1 MKKRILSLLCSLAM
15 LVAMLPVS
23 AFAADASWADS
34 AVSALDEVYGS
45 GVFSAD
51 GGEMTHGD
59 AKTIAASVGWSTYK
73 IDSDTETTLTRSDAC
88 EVLADVF
95 DLPVT
100 SDQTAIEYLYGQ
112 NIISGTADG
121 TLNETGSV
129 SFAEF
134 AVLTYR
140 VLNAVGGGMGSK
152 ENWPEPGS
160 KGYTAWMYLAVRKC
174 VPFEMD
180 AANTPIKDATVQT
193 YTGSVYKE
201 NDDRETIDGG
211 KTEIY
216 DVTTADKKGQDIW
229 DAWEDA
235 LQDPNLGGDFSF
247 VAPEY
252 AENETL
258 LDAAIRMVAAR
269 NDASP
274 VIFHDVITGNWFYDG
289 IMYLVN
295 NDIVIGYGDGK
306 FGPNDIAP
314 RYELAVLLA
323 NVEGVTLT
331 TDSNPGR
338 IIDAIKNAVN
348 KGYMTGTVP
357 ENSEENPWNPGQ
369 DTYWS
374 QPTTREEATVALL
387 KMIAN
392 KEHITTTNNNLTI
405 LERFTDAGDIVYDA
419 FKPYLAYAVSV
430 GLLSGTSAN
439 TLDPDGK
446 VSRAQ
451 IGVLLYRT
459 LIGLDETKMK
469 DYADNVSAS
478 LQNSAVAAL
487 LSLPVQRAE
496 TTVVKTLTLREDW
509 RLTSDLDLEVPAGTE
524 LTINGAGHHIYEMG
538 GRLLNSGAGTVTFA
552 SGTILYPA
560 GGASEGVTVN
570 GTWDTEESNA
580 LMTARQSGSS
590 GGGSSSGGGGGGSSS
605 SSSKPSASVSGSGGK
620 VEAADDGTVTITPD
634 EGYRIDSITING
646 EEIQI
651 PTDGKLTGLDKDDEV
666 VVTFVKDTIS
676 VIGPFADVSVDAW
689 YADAVQY
696 VYEKGMMNGTGENSF
711 SPDETTTRGMI
722 VTMLYRLENE
732 PAASA
737 SAFTDVAAGSWYADA
752 VAWAAE
758 QGVVNGVSDTAFAPD
773 TAITREQMAAILYRY
788 AQRKGYDVSVGED
801 TNILSYT
808 DAASIS
814 EYAIPAMQW
823 ACGAG
828 LITGDTATTLNPLGN
843 ATRAEVATILMR
855 FLEQLAE

>member
-1 MKKRILSLLCSLAM
+1 M

-34 AVSALDEVYGS
+34 AVSALNGIYGS

-51 GGEMTHGD
+51 DGEMTHGD
-59 AKTIAASVGWSTYK
+59 AKTIAEKAGWSTYK
-73 IDSDTETTLTRSDAC
+73 IGSDTSLKLTRSAAC

-95 DLPVT
+95 DLPIG
-100 SDQTAIEYLYGQ
+100 SKTAIEYLYEQ
-112 NIISGTADG
+112 NIVNGKGLNDLAEDDPVTA
-121 TLNETGSV
+121 
-129 SFAEF
+129 AEF
-134 AVLTYR
+134 SVLTYR
-140 VLNAVGGGMGSK
+140 VLNAVGGGKGSDTGLK
-152 ENWPEPGS
+152 PGTDE
-160 KGYTAWMYLAVRKC
+160 YFAWMYLAARKC
-174 VPFEMD
+174 VTLEVYANAADTAIKNVTMKTVNANGSD
-180 AANTPIKDATVQT
+180 AGEK
-193 YTGSVYKE
+193 TGK
-201 NDDRETIDGG
+201 
-211 KTEIY
+211 
-216 DVTTADKKGQDIW
+216 ALW
-229 DAWEDA
+229 DAWVERLNA
-235 LQDPNLGGDFSF
+235 LTAKSLN
-247 VAPEY
+247 PEY
-252 AENETL
+252 NEDTML
-258 LDAAIRMVAAR
+258 LDAVKTIVAAY
-269 NDASP
+269 AP
-274 VIFHDVITGNWFYDG
+274 ETIFSDVPAGSGYYDGVMYLFDHGIITGN
-289 IMYLVN
+289 
-295 NDIVIGYGDGK
+295 GDGT
-306 FGPNDIAP
+306 FAP
-314 RYELAVLLA
+314 EQPLPRQQLAVLLYRYGA
-323 NVEGVTLT
+323 
-331 TDSNPGR
+331 SNPVSGEGELS
-338 IIDAIKNAVN
+338 AA
-348 KGYMTGTVP
+348 MTYAQDKRYL
-357 ENSEENPWNPGQ
+357 NPSDGS
-369 DTYWS
+369 DTEWWKE
-374 QPTTREEATVALL
+374 TATREET
-387 KMIAN
+387 IAAIVKACADETDVGKAN
-392 KEHITTTNNNLTI
+392 TAVLG
-405 LERFTDAGDIVYDA
+405 RFSDNADVSEDAKQSI
-419 FKPYLAYAVSV
+419 AYAVSIGILRGNQDGTL
-430 GLLSGTSAN
+430 GLSTGA
-439 TLDPDGK
+439 
-446 VSRAQ
+446 SRGQA
-451 IGVLLYRT
+451 GVLLYRT

-478 LQNSAVAAL
+478 LQNSAAAAL

-509 RLTSDLDLEVPAGTE
+509 RLTSDLDLEVPAGTA

-580 LMTARQSGSS
+580 LMAARQSGSS
-590 GGGSSSGGGGGGSSS
+590 GGGSTGGGSSSGGGGGGSSS

-620 VEAADDGTVTITPD
+620 VDVANDGTVTITPD

-651 PTDGKLTGLDKDDEV
+651 PTDGKLTDLDKDDKV
-666 VVTFVKDTIS
+666 VVTFAKDTIS
-676 VIGPFADVSVDAW
+676 VVGPFADVSVDAW

-696 VYEKGMMNGTGENSF
+696 VVDKGMMNGTSENSF

-737 SAFTDVAAGSWYADA
+737 SAFNDVAAGSWYADA

-788 AQRKGYDVSVGED
+788 AQLKGYDVSVGED